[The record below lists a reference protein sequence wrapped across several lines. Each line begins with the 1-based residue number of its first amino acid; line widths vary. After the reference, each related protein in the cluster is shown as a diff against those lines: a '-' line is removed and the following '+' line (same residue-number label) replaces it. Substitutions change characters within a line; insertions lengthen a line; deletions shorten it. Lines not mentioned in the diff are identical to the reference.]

1 MDQKSVIETENLT
14 REPHEKSSS
23 LESQLR
29 AVSRESHAL
38 QVQTRG
44 KPFAAGNRLNALR
57 KRKPRTLPEELDAVA
72 KEMIRRL
79 RSRNP
84 RHQINP
90 AAANAVS
97 NLLRLRLELFQ
108 QFEVAEEAQ
117 RLRTKLEELQA
128 RFLRLK
134 TNLLEK

>member
-1 MDQKSVIETENLT
+1 MDQESVIETLNLT
-14 REPHEKSSS
+14 SEPRGRSAS

-38 QVQTRG
+38 QVQRG
-44 KPFAAGNRLNALR
+44 KPFTPGNQLNLCR
-57 KRKPRTLPEELDAVA
+57 GRKPKTLPEELDGVA
-72 KEMIRRL
+72 RELIRRL

-84 RHQINP
+84 KHQINP